1 MELHAVDLLYDF
13 AIMSALILVA
23 KIIRVKIKAIQN
35 FYIPTALIA
44 GFLGLFLGKQFLNVL
59 PFSEEIGN
67 YSGILIAVLFGSMF
81 LGSKGKAS
89 FKSML
94 GSVGDTFLINGAAE
108 IGQYGV
114 FVLIGTIILPII
126 FPGIHEA
133 FGMMLPSGFIGGH
146 GTAAAVGTVVADAGW
161 TEGTSVGQTF
171 ATIGLLSGIIGGVIL
186 INIGARKGYTK
197 IIKEVKSLP
206 EEMKTGLVPEEKR
219 SSLGDATV
227 NSMSIEPLTWHL
239 GLVLVAVGAAYLVN
253 SWLKIILPQ
262 ISFPVYGLAL
272 LCSIALQA
280 ALKVLKMDDYVDK
293 RVITHVGSSATDYLV
308 AFGVASINI
317 SVVLQYWVPI
327 VFLSVLGIIFVI
339 LWHFAISRRFF
350 KTYWYE
356 RSLYIFGMSTG
367 VLATGVIL
375 LRIVD
380 PEFESGVLEDFG
392 FAWIFLSIVDML
404 VVSLTPMFV
413 LNGMGIACGVVL
425 TLIAAACLVL
435 SGKMF
440 GMAKNN

>member
-13 AIMSALILVA
+13 AIMSALLLVA
-23 KIIRVKIKAIQN
+23 KIIRVKVKVVQE

-44 GFLGLFLGKQFLNVL
+44 GFLGLFLGKQFLNIL
-59 PFSEEIGN
+59 PFSGEIGN
-67 YSGILIAVLFGSMF
+67 YSGILIAILFGSMF
-81 LGSKGKAS
+81 LGNKKKES
-89 FKSML
+89 FKTML
-94 GSVGDTFLINGAAE
+94 SSVGDTFLVNGAAE

-114 FVLIGTIILPII
+114 FVLIGLTVLPIL

-146 GTAAAVGTVVADAGW
+146 GTAAAVGTVVAEAGW
-161 TEGTSVGQTF
+161 IEGTSVGQTF
-171 ATIGLLSGIIGGVIL
+171 ATIGLLSGIVVGVIL

-197 IIKEVKSLP
+197 IIKEVKALP
-206 EEMKTGLVPEEKR
+206 EEMRTGLVPEGKR
-219 SSLGDATV
+219 VSLGETTV

-239 GLVLVAVGAAYLVN
+239 GLVLIAVGLAYLTN
-253 SWLKIILPQ
+253 SWLKILFPKV
-262 ISFPVYGLAL
+262 SFPVYGLAL
-272 LCSIALQA
+272 LCSIVLQFV
-280 ALKVLKMDDYVDK
+280 LKCLKMDNYVDK
-293 RVITHVGSSATDYLV
+293 KIITHIGSSATDYLV

-317 SVVLQYWVPI
+317 SVVLQYWIPI
-327 VFLSVLGIIFVI
+327 VLLSVMGLVFVI
-339 LWHFAISRRFF
+339 LWHFIISKRFF

-375 LRIVD
+375 LRILD
-380 PEFESGVLEDFG
+380 PEFETGVLEDFG

-413 LNGMGIACGVVL
+413 LNGMGIMCGLVL
-425 TLIAAACLVL
+425 VLIASICLAL
-435 SGKMF
+435 CGKMF
-440 GMAKNN
+440 GLAK

>member
-317 SVVLQYWVPI
+317 SVV
-327 VFLSVLGIIFVI
+327 
-339 LWHFAISRRFF
+339 
-350 KTYWYE
+350 
-356 RSLYIFGMSTG
+356 
-367 VLATGVIL
+367 
-375 LRIVD
+375 
-380 PEFESGVLEDFG
+380 
-392 FAWIFLSIVDML
+392 
-404 VVSLTPMFV
+404 
-413 LNGMGIACGVVL
+413 
-425 TLIAAACLVL
+425 
-435 SGKMF
+435 
-440 GMAKNN
+440 

>member
-13 AIMSALILVA
+13 AIMSALMLVA
-23 KIIRVKIKAIQN
+23 KIIRVKVKVIQD

-44 GFLGLFLGKQFLNVL
+44 GFLGLLLGKQFLNVL
-59 PFSEEIGN
+59 PFSGEIGN
-67 YSGILIAVLFGSMF
+67 YSGILIAILFGSMF
-81 LGSKGKAS
+81 LGNKKKES
-89 FKSML
+89 FRTML
-94 GSVGDTFLINGAAE
+94 SSVGDTFFVNGAAE

-114 FVLIGTIILPII
+114 FVLIGVIILPIL

-146 GTAAAVGTVVADAGW
+146 GTAAAVGTVVAEAGW
-161 TEGTSVGQTF
+161 SAGTSVGQTF
-171 ATIGLLSGIIGGVIL
+171 ATIGLLSGIVGGVIL

-197 IIKEVKSLP
+197 VIKEVKSLP

-219 SSLGDATV
+219 ISLGDATV

-239 GLVLVAVGAAYLVN
+239 GLVLVAVGLAYLTN
-253 SWLKIILPQ
+253 TWLKVLFPQ
-262 ISFPVYGLAL
+262 VSFPVYGLAL

-280 ALKVLKMDDYVDK
+280 ILKTLKMEDYVDK
-293 RVITHVGSSATDYLV
+293 RVITHIGSSSTDYLV

-317 SVVLQYWVPI
+317 SIVLQYWLPI
-327 VFLSVLGIIFVI
+327 VLLSVLGLVFVV
-339 LWHFAISRRFF
+339 LWHFVVSKRFF

-356 RSLYIFGMSTG
+356 RGLYIFGMSTG

-375 LRIVD
+375 LRILD

-404 VVSLTPMFV
+404 VVSLTPMLV
-413 LNGMGIACGVVL
+413 LNGMGVVCGISLVIIASVFL
-425 TLIAAACLVL
+425 AL
-435 SGKMF
+435 SGKIF
-440 GMAKNN
+440 GLAK